1 MSIKLMSAIFAA
13 KFTDLKDGAGN
24 VTKASTAKLV
34 LLALADHASDDGK
47 GAYPSLTRVER
58 KTGLNRKTIVNALDA
73 LKFNGM
79 ISLVGRSKLN
89 TSNYAIL
96 MQAFPVTV
104 EAGGAST
111 PPLVAPV
118 PQAGVTSTP
127 PMVAPV
133 HLNHPL
139 TTIKPSREIY
149 SGDFAKI
156 WTDLEKLCGAV
167 PPDTTRL
174 IEVWL
179 EKHLLERIHQAISL
193 ARDKRASSPK
203 YVDQVLISWEA
214 NGYPPTRE
222 EQVLARAFKPAKGKN
237 GTEQK
242 RYKIPDY
249 SEADLAVIDEINR
262 LNALDE
268 S

>member
-104 EAGGAST
+104 EDGVAST
-111 PPLVAPV
+111 PPLVGA
-118 PQAGVTSTP
+118 STP
-127 PMVAPV
+127 GWCSQYTTNGGASTPGWCNQYTTNGGAST
-133 HLNHPL
+133 LKSSFNH
-139 TTIKPSREIY
+139 
-149 SGDFAKI
+149 
-156 WTDLEKLCGAV
+156 
-167 PPDTTRL
+167 
-174 IEVWL
+174 
-179 EKHLLERIHQAISL
+179 H
-193 ARDKRASSPK
+193 
-203 YVDQVLISWEA
+203 
-214 NGYPPTRE
+214 
-222 EQVLARAFKPAKGKN
+222 
-237 GTEQK
+237 
-242 RYKIPDY
+242 
-249 SEADLAVIDEINR
+249 
-262 LNALDE
+262 
-268 S
+268 